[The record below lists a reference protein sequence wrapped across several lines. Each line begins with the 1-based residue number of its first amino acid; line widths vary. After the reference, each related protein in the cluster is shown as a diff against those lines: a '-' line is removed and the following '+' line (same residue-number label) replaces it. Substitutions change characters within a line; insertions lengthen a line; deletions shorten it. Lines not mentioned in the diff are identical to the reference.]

1 MVLPLKT
8 NKVLTHTLYSW
19 DKPYPSYYF
28 LNADVPQRFLKKH
41 GSGTVPGSTV
51 YDVIV
56 ENGLAPAAA
65 IQYDPNSSSP
75 LSGLTKITQS
85 AMDVWLEEDE
95 KVLGIK
101 FKSYEEAVLDL
112 VGQFLQLAQAEQ
124 K

>member
-19 DKPYPSYYF
+19 DKPYPSYYI
-28 LNADVPQRFLKKH
+28 LNADVPQRFLKKY
-41 GSGTVPGSTV
+41 GSGTVPRSTV

-95 KVLGIK
+95 KVLGHPK
-101 FKSYEEAVLDL
+101 DPYHVRLNLHTFSRGY
-112 VGQFLQLAQAEQ
+112 
-124 K
+124 